1 MEVLK
6 VYFER
11 YTKDYGKKQE
21 KEKNRITQPDISSI
35 FQLFIGF
42 NCVSVYVVDIGGT
55 SLLQ

>member
-11 YTKDYGKKQE
+11 YTKDYGKEQK
-21 KEKNRITQPDISSI
+21 KEKNRITQPDILPF

-42 NCVSVYVVDIGGT
+42 DCMSVYAADIGGA
-55 SLLQ
+55 SFL